1 MTEQAAFELFTQL
14 TLQTLQIYQVINEAK
29 QDVAASDV
37 ETKKQD
43 FQIVTI
49 LSKVIESFRKDIAFE
64 RCL

>member
-14 TLQTLQIYQVINEAK
+14 AFQTLQIYQVINEAK

-37 ETKKQD
+37 EKKKQD
-43 FQIVTI
+43 LQIVKI
-49 LSKVIESFRKDIAFE
+49 LSKVIESLRKDIAFE